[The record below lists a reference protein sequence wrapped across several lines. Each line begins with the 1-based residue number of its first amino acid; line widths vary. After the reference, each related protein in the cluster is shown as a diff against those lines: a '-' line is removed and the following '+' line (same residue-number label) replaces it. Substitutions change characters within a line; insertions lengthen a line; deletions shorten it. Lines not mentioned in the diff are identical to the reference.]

1 MIVRPQSDGSLILI
15 TQNDHAKLSGMMAAH
30 WGNARFARPWPYES
44 SVRGAVFH
52 DCGWYRYDTGPLY
65 NTEQQTTPTFFQV
78 PLDDVQLK
86 AFQSG
91 IDWLSDI
98 DPYAGL
104 LIGRHRTGL
113 WRSRYGTIAHPVQGT
128 PRAASEGIEA
138 FLLHNEPKQDAAIAA
153 FGKQQFETNY
163 SLLQI
168 WDLLSLY
175 FCTAEPK
182 QESFDPVP
190 MGYSDSGATTRL
202 ELTPLDERR
211 IAIDPYPFDID
222 PLPVEY
228 IYRHMPTGRFP
239 DQESFR
245 IAYFGTSFKIRQFEF
260 VRKS

>member
-1 MIVRPQSDGSLILI
+1 MIVRPQPDGSLILI
-15 TQNDHAKLSGMMAAH
+15 TQNDHAKMSGVLAAH
-30 WGNARFARPWPYES
+30 WGNDRFARPWPYES

-52 DCGWYRYDTGPLY
+52 DCGWYRYDTGPRY
-65 NTEQQTTPTFFQV
+65 NVEQQMTPTFFQV

-113 WRSRYGTIAHPVQGT
+113 WRSRYGAIAHPVQGT
-128 PRAASEGIEA
+128 ARVLDGIEA
-138 FLLHNEPKQDAAIAA
+138 FLARNEPKQDAAIAA

-163 SLLQI
+163 NLLQI

-182 QESFDPVP
+182 QEYLEPAP
-190 MGYSDSGATTRL
+190 MNYSDPNATTRL

-211 IAIDPYPFDID
+211 VAIDPYPFDID

-228 IYRHMPTGRFP
+228 IYRHMPTAKFP

-245 IAYFGTSFKIRQFEF
+245 IAYFGTPFKIRQFEF